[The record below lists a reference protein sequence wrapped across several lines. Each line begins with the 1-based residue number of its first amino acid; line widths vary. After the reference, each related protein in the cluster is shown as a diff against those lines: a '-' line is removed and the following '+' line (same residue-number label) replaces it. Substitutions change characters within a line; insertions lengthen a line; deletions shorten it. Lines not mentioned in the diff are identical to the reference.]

1 MPAAPTFHISVPK
14 EAIREMPATRFPGAI
29 HMADTPERVDAAVAA
44 LMQER
49 VIGFDTETKPS
60 FKKGVVHK
68 MALMQLSTLTDCYL
82 IRINRTGI
90 TPSLRQLIENPDVQ
104 KIGLSIHD
112 DFSVMHRSSS
122 AAPSAF
128 VELQKYVRQ
137 YGIIDASLQRIY
149 AILFGEKIS
158 KAQRLTNWEAE
169 TLTPKQQ
176 QYAAIDA
183 WACLRIWLYLESG
196 KFDPASSPYKVTPE
210 AAAPSAAKN

>member
-1 MPAAPTFHISVPK
+1 MAVPAQIHISVPK
-14 EAIREMPATRFPGAI
+14 EAVREMPVTRFPGAI
-29 HMADTPERVDAAVAA
+29 HVAGTPELVEAAVEA
-44 LMQER
+44 LMREA

-60 FKKGVVHK
+60 FKKGEVHK

-82 IRINRTGI
+82 VRINRTGI
-90 TPSLRQLIENPDVQ
+90 TPALQRLIENPAVK

-112 DFSVMHRSSS
+112 DFTVMHRSCA

-128 VELQKYVRQ
+128 VELQKYVKRF
-137 YGIIDASLQRIY
+137 GIDDASLQRIY

-158 KAQRLTNWEAE
+158 KSQRLTNWEASE
-169 TLTPKQQ
+169 LNPRQQ

-196 KFDPASSPYKVTPE
+196 NFRPEDSPYQVPPQ
-210 AAAPSAAKN
+210 ADAKS